1 MRLTICSS
9 RSESATVAFTCTT
22 ACFYLVIVAQQD
34 SRDQLILKLGCSQ
47 HCPSTRP
54 WCSCRRHGDR
64 GRERGT
70 TNSSSTSSQLRV
82 RVLSFGF
89 DCCRSAVTELYFD
102 RDAGTIAHHSQDT
115 SIPFLAVGWS
125 TLRDKP
131 HNPPSPT
138 FTHVTKESK
147 ATMLSATARASWQAA
162 RRCVTAAAAT
172 GARGSSKRALHAST
186 AANATAYKAPLTE
199 VQFLLKDVYN
209 VQDR

>member
-1 MRLTICSS
+1 MISS
-9 RSESATVAFTCTT
+9 SSNLDAVNIVRRRVLGVVVGGMVTEGEREAQQTAAAAAAKLGPPT
-22 ACFYLVIVAQQD
+22 AC
-34 SRDQLILKLGCSQ
+34 
-47 HCPSTRP
+47 
-54 WCSCRRHGDR
+54 
-64 GRERGT
+64 
-70 TNSSSTSSQLRV
+70 
-82 RVLSFGF
+82 VLSFGF

-102 RDAGTIAHHSQDT
+102 RDAAKHWHHRSSHLH
-115 SIPFLAVGWS
+115 SIPSCWLVNS
-125 TLRDKP
+125 SRQTP
-131 HNPPSPT
+131 QPPSSA